1 MIAEP
6 YSRPRV
12 TVAVPN
18 PLTSLRSR
26 LARLGETGR
35 KRSPLLRRVPPLRD
49 LLELA
54 ARLGY
59 GARGF
64 VYLSVGVLVLAA
76 TMDMIGDAVGVKGAL
91 EWLSQRPLGRVW
103 MLLIGL
109 GLAAFVMWRMLQAV
123 FDADHEGMS
132 REGLATRLS
141 QFVSGLSYTGLA
153 VVAFALFA
161 GPRAGEPSEGVVQS
175 RERAAMLLDLPFGRW
190 LLVAAGLAIFGIGVA
205 NVVKAWREDFSEYL
219 DCSAEVC
226 RRVTPL
232 ARIGHVARGLA
243 YLPLAGLV
251 VVAGWHARAS
261 EVTSFGA
268 ALEAVERR
276 AAGGWII
283 GLIALGFIAFGAFS
297 FIEARF
303 RRIRPPRDL
312 KVRPRLWDRLVH
324 GGRAGV
330 G

>member
-1 MIAEP
+1 M
-6 YSRPRV
+6 
-12 TVAVPN
+12 PN
-18 PLTSLRSR
+18 VLSPLRSL
-26 LARLGETGR
+26 LARLGDAGR
-35 KRSPLLRRVPPLRD
+35 RRSPLLRRVPPLQD

-54 ARLGY
+54 ARVGY

-64 VYLSVGVLVLAA
+64 VYLSVGLLVLFA
-76 TMDMIGDAVGVKGAL
+76 TLGLVGDAVGVRGAL
-91 EWLSQRPLGRVW
+91 EWLSQRPLGRIW
-103 MLLIGL
+103 MLLVGL
-109 GLAAFVMWRMLQAV
+109 GLAAFVAWRVLQAV

-132 REGLATRLS
+132 RHGLMTRMS
-141 QFVSGLSYTGLA
+141 QMFSGLSYAALA
-153 VVAFALFA
+153 LAAFALFA
-161 GPRAGEPSEGVVQS
+161 GPRASHPSQGVAES

-190 LLVAAGLAIFGIGVA
+190 LLVAGGLAILGVGVA

-219 DCSAEVC
+219 DCSVRMC

-232 ARIGHVARGLA
+232 ARFGHVARGLA

-251 VVAGWHARAS
+251 VLAGWRARAE

-276 AAGGWII
+276 TAGDWVVGV
-283 GLIALGFIAFGAFS
+283 IALGFIAFGTFS

-312 KVRPRLWDRLVH
+312 
-324 GGRAGV
+324 
-330 G
+330 

>member
-1 MIAEP
+1 M
-6 YSRPRV
+6 
-12 TVAVPN
+12 
-18 PLTSLRSR
+18 
-26 LARLGETGR
+26 
-35 KRSPLLRRVPPLRD
+35 RRVPPLHD

-54 ARLGY
+54 ARVGY

-64 VYLSVGVLVLAA
+64 VYLSVGLLVLFA
-76 TMDMIGDAVGVKGAL
+76 TLGLVGDAVGVRGAL
-91 EWLSQRPLGRVW
+91 EWLSRRQLGRIW
-103 MLLIGL
+103 MLLVGL
-109 GLAAFVMWRMLQAV
+109 GLAAFVLWRMLQSL
-123 FDADHEGMS
+123 FDADHEGTSRHGLMTRMS
-132 REGLATRLS
+132 QL
-141 QFVSGLSYTGLA
+141 FSGLSYAALA
-153 VVAFALFA
+153 FAALALFA
-161 GPRAGEPSEGVVQS
+161 GPRAADPSEGVLES

-190 LLVAAGLAIFGIGVA
+190 LLIAAGLAVFGIGVA

-219 DCSAEVC
+219 DCSVRMC

-251 VVAGWHARAS
+251 VVAGWHARAR

-276 AAGGWII
+276 PAGGWII

-303 RRIRPPRDL
+303 RRIRPPREL
-312 KVRPRLWDRLVH
+312 KPLP
-324 GGRAGV
+324 
-330 G
+330 

>member
-1 MIAEP
+1 MRPPAAPQGRDRIPEP
-6 YSRPRV
+6 YSCPRV

-18 PLTSLRSR
+18 PFASLRTR
-26 LARLGETGR
+26 LARLGDTGR
-35 KRSPLLRRVPPLRD
+35 KRSALLRRIPPLRD

-54 ARLGY
+54 ARVGY

-76 TMDMIGDAVGVKGAL
+76 SLDLVGDAVGVKGAL
-91 EWLSQRPLGRVW
+91 EWLSQRPLGRLW
-103 MLLIGL
+103 MLLVGL
-109 GLAAFVMWRMLQAV
+109 GLAAFVMWRVLQSV
-123 FDADHEGMS
+123 FDADHEGTS
-132 REGLATRLS
+132 RQGLMTRSGQL
-141 QFVSGLSYTGLA
+141 VSGLSYAALA
-153 VVAFALFA
+153 VAAFMLFA
-161 GPRAGEPSEGVVQS
+161 GPRTEPDDGVAQS

-190 LLVAAGLAIFGIGVA
+190 LLIAGGLALCGVGVA

-219 DCSAEVC
+219 ACSPRMC

-232 ARIGHVARGLA
+232 ARAGHVARGLA

-251 VVAGWHARAS
+251 VLAGWRARAA

-268 ALEAVERR
+268 ALESVEGHT
-276 AAGGWII
+276 AGSWIL
-283 GLIALGFIAFGAFS
+283 GSIALGFIAFGAFS

-312 KVRPRLWDRLVH
+312 TSLP
-324 GGRAGV
+324 
-330 G
+330 